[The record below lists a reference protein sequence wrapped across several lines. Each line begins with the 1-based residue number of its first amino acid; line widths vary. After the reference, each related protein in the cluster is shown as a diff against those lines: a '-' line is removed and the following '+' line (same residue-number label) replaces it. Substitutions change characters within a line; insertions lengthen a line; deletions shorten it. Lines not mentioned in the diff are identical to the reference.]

1 MKIELFMDKKLA
13 WRVRVVGANG
23 EIMQSS
29 ESFANKSNA
38 RRHARRLKWGL
49 ALAKIV
55 VVS

>member
-1 MKIELFMDKKLA
+1 MKIELFMDKQLA

-38 RRHARRLKWGL
+38 KRHARRLKWGL